1 MVLQEFS
8 NGVRL
13 TVQVKARSREAKLIV
28 ERGGIITLYVG
39 APPEKGAANK
49 EVIRWFAKKLH
60 VPTSQVRLV
69 SGLRSRTK
77 VIEVHNVSEVDVSK
91 VLGLDS
97 VRLE

>member
-1 MVLQEFS
+1 MLLQGFS
-8 NGVRL
+8 NDVRL
-13 TVQVKARSREAKLIV
+13 TVQVRARSREAKLIV
-28 ERGGIITLYVG
+28 ERDGIIMLHVV
-39 APPEKGAANK
+39 APPERGAANK

-60 VPTSQVRLV
+60 IPTSQVRLV

-77 VIEVHNVSEVDVSK
+77 VILIHNVSEVDVSK